1 MKNWRSDRVYGE
13 RRGTKRTIKLG
24 GGVTT
29 SVYLDDPTWERFKRE
44 RIVSGKSARELVVL
58 AEQMPGY
65 NLSDKIR
72 NLLH

>member
-1 MKNWRSDRVYGE
+1 MNWRSDRVYGE

-29 SVYLDDPTWERFKRE
+29 SVYLDDETWRRFQRA
-44 RIVSGKSARELVVL
+44 RIASGKSAREFVL
-58 AEQMPGY
+58 IAEQTPGH

-72 NLLH
+72 NLLQ